1 MAVIKGFKGLRF
13 TEKAGDISS
22 LICPPYDIIDDNM
35 RADLIN
41 KNKYNL
47 VRLELP
53 QGENKYES
61 AGKLYTQWIRDGI
74 LKQDE
79 KDCIYI
85 YKETFTVGGERKSFK
100 GIICNVR
107 LEEFEKGIVL
117 PHENTLSKAKNDR
130 FSLMSATF
138 ANFSQI
144 YSMYMDD
151 EKTTASRLDALT
163 LGDSDIKA
171 VDNDGIE
178 HELWIVSDENTVNEI
193 VSDFADR
200 RLFIADGHHRYETAL
215 NFRNKLMDD
224 GSLSDMPNAAY
235 CMMFLVDMEDSGLVV
250 FPTHRLIKNLSDFD
264 ENTILNKLKS
274 YFAAEKHTDFDNA
287 ENRLKSHYND
297 HASIWYTGKD
307 YYYLLT
313 VNSLDDVKRF
323 NPGMS
328 DYSCDLDVT
337 VLHTLAIENCMGI
350 SKEDMANQTYISY
363 TRSIDEAF
371 SRVKNGE
378 YQCSFILNPTKVS
391 QIKNVAGAGEKMPQ
405 KSTYFYPK
413 LITGL
418 VMNKLN

>member
-13 TEKAGDISS
+13 TDKAGDIST
-22 LICPPYDIIDDNM
+22 LICPPYDIIDNNM
-35 RADLIN
+35 RTELIN
-41 KNKYNL
+41 KNEYNL

-53 QGENKYES
+53 EGENKYES
-61 AGKLYTQWIRDGI
+61 AGKLYTKWLSDGI

-85 YKETFTVGGERKSFK
+85 YKETFSVNGEQKSFK

-107 LEEFEKGIVL
+107 LEEFEKGVVL
-117 PHENTLSKAKNDR
+117 PHENTLSKAKTDR
-130 FSLMSATF
+130 FNLMSATY

-151 EKTTASRLDALT
+151 EKVTSARLDKLSAKDADITAL
-163 LGDSDIKA
+163 DA
-171 VDNDGIE
+171 DGIK
-178 HELWIVSDENTVNEI
+178 HELWIIDDQSQISELVSE
-193 VSDFADR
+193 FASR
-200 RLFIADGHHRYETAL
+200 QLFIADGHHRYETAL
-215 NFRNKLMDD
+215 NFRNKLIEN

-250 FPTHRLIKNLSDFD
+250 FPTHRLVKNLPDFD
-264 ENTILNKLKS
+264 ENKILNKLNS
-274 YFAAEKHTDFDNA
+274 FYNIEKLGKANIEDC
-287 ENRLKSHYND
+287 LKAHADD
-297 HASIWYTGKD
+297 HAAVWYTGKD
-307 YYYLLT
+307 YCYLLT
-313 VNSLDDVKRF
+313 VNDLTDVKKF
-323 NPGMS
+323 NPDMS

-337 VLHTLAIENCMGI
+337 VLHTLAMEKCLNI

-371 SRVKNGE
+371 SEVENGK
-378 YQCSFILNPTKVS
+378 YQCSFILNATKVS
-391 QIKNVAGAGEKMPQ
+391 QIKDVAKAGEKMPQ